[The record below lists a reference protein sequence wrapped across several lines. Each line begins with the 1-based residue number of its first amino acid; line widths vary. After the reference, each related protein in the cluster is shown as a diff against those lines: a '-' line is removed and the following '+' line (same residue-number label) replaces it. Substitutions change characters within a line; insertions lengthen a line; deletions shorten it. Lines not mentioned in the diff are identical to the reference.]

1 MSWNRTIIFLGGST
15 EDIEM
20 AIHRSARTG
29 LVLLFAALTS
39 GAAIAQSR
47 EANLMPRQGD
57 MGYLNGS
64 FGEEQADQMRDMTSL
79 FPVRFTFARHDG
91 THNIDVFVADMHL
104 RIVDSQGRTVL
115 ELTQQGPIFLLRLP
129 DGAYAIE
136 AERNGEVKTRRFEIV
151 AGRRQH
157 IALSWAG

>member
-1 MSWNRTIIFLGGST
+1 MSWNRIIIFLGGST

-29 LVLLFAALTS
+29 LVLLFAALMS

-91 THNIDVFVADMHL
+91 THNIDVFVADVHL